1 MNSESP
7 NHRSRV
13 GGHGDG
19 WIVSIPP
26 WPTVIRWLRCWMLFG
41 VWLLAGGFL
50 QAQVDGSVTTNAA
63 VSVPTGVT
71 FSINGLPKP
80 QDVDVTIQ
88 IVGALTLLSL
98 APSLLILMTSF
109 PRVIIVFS
117 LAKNAL
123 GVASAVPNQ
132 LVVGFSLILTFFIM
146 RPVIRDMET
155 TALAPYRANQITST
169 EALDRA
175 SLRIKAFMLRQTRT
189 DQVEFFAGLAAIP
202 PTEAKD
208 LPLSVV
214 VPAFLINELR
224 TAFQMGFL
232 VFLPFLL
239 IDYVVAIILMSL
251 GLMFLPPA
259 NISLPLKILLFVL
272 VDGWGL
278 ITKSLVN
285 SFI

>member
-1 MNSESP
+1 
-7 NHRSRV
+7 
-13 GGHGDG
+13 
-19 WIVSIPP
+19 
-26 WPTVIRWLRCWMLFG
+26 MLMMVLG
-41 VWLLAGGFL
+41 NVHL
-50 QAQVDGSVTTNAA
+50 QAQSDTAVVTNTASA
-63 VSVPTGVT
+63 VPTGVT

-80 QDVDVTIQ
+80 QDVDITIQ

-123 GVASAVPNQ
+123 GVASAVPSQ
-132 LVVGFSLILTFFIM
+132 LVMGFSLILTFFIM
-146 RPVIRDMET
+146 RPVIRDIET
-155 TALAPYRANQITST
+155 TALAPYRTSQITST

-202 PTEAKD
+202 PTEAKN

>member
-1 MNSESP
+1 
-7 NHRSRV
+7 
-13 GGHGDG
+13 
-19 WIVSIPP
+19 
-26 WPTVIRWLRCWMLFG
+26 
-41 VWLLAGGFL
+41 
-50 QAQVDGSVTTNAA
+50 
-63 VSVPTGVT
+63 
-71 FSINGLPKP
+71 
-80 QDVDVTIQ
+80 
-88 IVGALTLLSL
+88 
-98 APSLLILMTSF
+98 
-109 PRVIIVFS
+109 
-117 LAKNAL
+117 
-123 GVASAVPNQ
+123 
-132 LVVGFSLILTFFIM
+132 
-146 RPVIRDMET
+146 
-155 TALAPYRANQITST
+155 
-169 EALDRA
+169 
-175 SLRIKAFMLRQTRT
+175 MLRQTRT

-285 SFI
+285 SFL

>member
-1 MNSESP
+1 MNFADSYLGLLRLPPIP
-7 NHRSRV
+7 NCRGIASV
-13 GGHGDG
+13 
-19 WIVSIPP
+19 V
-26 WPTVIRWLRCWMLFG
+26 RWVFAAMMLALG
-41 VWLLAGGFL
+41 TSYLH
-50 QAQVDGSVTTNAA
+50 AQVDSSVITNTASA
-63 VSVPTGVT
+63 VPTGVT

-80 QDVDVTIQ
+80 QDVDVSIQ

-98 APSLLILMTSF
+98 APSLLMLMTSF
-109 PRVIIVFS
+109 PRIIIVFS

-123 GVASAVPNQ
+123 GVASAIPSQ
-132 LVVGFSLILTFFIM
+132 LVMGFSLILTFFIM
-146 RPVIRDMET
+146 RPVIRDIET
-155 TALAPYRANQITST
+155 TALAPYRTSQITST

-189 DQVEFFAGLAAIP
+189 DQVEFFAGLAGIP

>member
-1 MNSESP
+1 MNLPDS
-7 NHRSRV
+7 HLGLLRSTPIPVCRA
-13 GGHGDG
+13 
-19 WIVSIPP
+19 IVS
-26 WPTVIRWLRCWMLFG
+26 VFRWVFTAVMLAWG
-41 VWLLAGGFL
+41 TLHL
-50 QAQVDGSVTTNAA
+50 QAQGDSSVVTNAA
-63 VSVPTGVT
+63 SAVPTGVT

-80 QDVDVTIQ
+80 QDVDTSIQ

-98 APSLLILMTSF
+98 APSLLMLMTSF
-109 PRVIIVFS
+109 PRIIIVFS

-123 GVASAVPNQ
+123 GVASAIPSQ
-132 LVVGFSLILTFFIM
+132 LVMGFSLILTFFIM
-146 RPVIRDMET
+146 RPVIRDIET
-155 TALAPYRANQITST
+155 TALAPYRTSQITST

-189 DQVEFFAGLAAIP
+189 DQVEFFAGLAGIP

-259 NISLPLKILLFVL
+259 NSSLPLKILLFVL

>member
-1 MNSESP
+1 
-7 NHRSRV
+7 
-13 GGHGDG
+13 
-19 WIVSIPP
+19 
-26 WPTVIRWLRCWMLFG
+26 MLFG

-50 QAQVDGSVTTNAA
+50 QAQVDGLVATNAA

-146 RPVIRDMET
+146 RPVIRDMEA

>member
-1 MNSESP
+1 MNP
-7 NHRSRV
+7 VDPRLGFLRSTPMPRWTV
-13 GGHGDG
+13 
-19 WIVSIPP
+19 IVSA
-26 WPTVIRWLRCWMLFG
+26 IRWAFPILMMVLG
-41 VWLLAGGFL
+41 NVHL
-50 QAQVDGSVTTNAA
+50 QAQSDTAVVTNTASA
-63 VSVPTGVT
+63 VPTGVT

-80 QDVDVTIQ
+80 QDVDITIQ

-123 GVASAVPNQ
+123 GVASAVPSQ
-132 LVVGFSLILTFFIM
+132 LVMGFSLILTFFIM
-146 RPVIRDMET
+146 RPVIRDIET
-155 TALAPYRANQITST
+155 TALAPYRTSQITST

-202 PTEAKD
+202 PTEAKN